1 MRSMYPFLKPYR
13 KQLIVGPFFKF
24 AEAVLELMLPTMMSH
39 MIDSGVLLRDTSY
52 IWRMGIAMLVCICV
66 GLGSALICQY
76 SASIASQGF
85 GTLLRNALF
94 RRINRIPAAAAEDLG
109 AASLSNRITNDVNT
123 LQQAVAMLIRL
134 VVRAPFLC
142 IGGLVIALISNA
154 RLSMIVLG
162 AMLLFVLVIWLIMKY
177 TVPLY
182 ATVQGNLDRL
192 SRILRENL
200 SGVRVIRALGRSDH
214 ERKRYGSENQYY
226 MHAAERVGR
235 IAAVLNPLTLLIL
248 NAATVLVLWFGGGFV
263 ELGHMSPGQI
273 IAFINY
279 LGLILQA
286 LIVVSSL
293 VSLFTRAAASKARV
307 EEILDSSEE
316 DRREVGG
323 ERGEEKGGARIPE
336 VNISANPGAPL
347 LRFEQ
352 VSFAYGAA
360 VEPAVSNASFV
371 LKEGETL
378 GVLGGTGS
386 GKSTLVQ
393 LVPRLFDPTGGSI
406 LWDGRP
412 IGDWPL
418 EELRGQIGMVLQR
431 SLLFHGSVA
440 ENIRWGKQDATEGE
454 IIEAAKAAQALD
466 FIEAMA
472 QGFGS
477 RVERGGANLSG
488 GQKQRLSIARALV
501 RKPRLLIL
509 DDSSSALDYAT
520 DARLRAALS
529 EYQKKYGMACI
540 VVSQRIASLRHAR
553 EIMLLEEGRT
563 IARGSHAALMK
574 RSEDYRELCALQG
587 IGDGKGGAA

>member
-13 KQLIVGPFFKF
+13 KQLFVGPFFKF
-24 AEAVLELMLPTMMSH
+24 VEAVLELMLPTMMSH
-39 MIDSGVLLRDTSY
+39 MVDQGVLIRDTAY
-52 IWRMGIAMLVCICV
+52 IWRMGVAMLVCICV

-94 RRINRIPAAAAEDLG
+94 RRINHLPMGATEDLG
-109 AASLSNRITNDVNT
+109 AASLTNRITNDVNT

-154 RLSMIVLG
+154 RLSLIVLG

-182 ATVQGNLDRL
+182 AAVQGHLDKL

-214 ERKRYGSENQYY
+214 ERKRYGSENQDY

-263 ELGHMSPGQI
+263 EAGGMSPGQI

-286 LIVVSSL
+286 LIVVSTL
-293 VSLFTRAAASKARV
+293 VSLFTRAAASKGRV
-307 EEILDSSEE
+307 EEILNSPEE
-316 DRREVGG
+316 DGG
-323 ERGEEKGGARIPE
+323 RAGEENGVDEGAKESQKAAAPAKSG
-336 VNISANPGAPL
+336 VPL
-347 LRFEQ
+347 LRFER

-360 VEPAVSNASFV
+360 AEPAVSDADFV
-371 LKEGETL
+371 LKTGETL
-378 GVLGGTGS
+378 GILGGTGS

-393 LVPRLFDPTGGSI
+393 LVPRIFDPTGGHI
-406 LWDGRP
+406 LWDSRP

-418 EELRGQIGMVLQR
+418 EELRGQVSMVLQR
-431 SLLFHGSVA
+431 SLLFRGTVA
-440 ENIRWGKQDATEGE
+440 ENIRWGKQDATEEE

-540 VVSQRIASLRHAR
+540 VVSQRVSSLRHAQ

-563 IARGSHAALMK
+563 IARGSHATLMK
-574 RSEDYRELCALQG
+574 GSGEYRELCAMQG
-587 IGDGKGGAA
+587 IGNGKGGAA